1 MIEHKEETPTQ
12 VPTIVSSIVPTD
24 TSNSTLTATP
34 RRKTKFWV
42 LSDLH
47 QEFSSCTWNPLPAD
61 IPEHDAL
68 ILAGDTHSPATDS
81 IIFAE
86 RITDNPVF
94 MVCGN
99 HEFYGTVM
107 KDGLARAQKCAAE
120 SPNVTL
126 LENDVVIFN
135 DIRILGCTLW
145 TDFELFGHHASRRAL
160 RDAGKGMNDYR
171 RIKRISAT
179 SGRTRPITPQDTL
192 DAHRASVK
200 FLETE
205 LARNEDGSNQARTI
219 VITHH
224 APHPNGLNPTSKADL
239 LSVAY
244 ASDLTAII
252 ETHQPDLWVFGHTH
266 TACDFQIGK
275 TRLIS
280 NARGYVGHERQNPN
294 YDQSLVIEV

>member
-1 MIEHKEETPTQ
+1 MTENNTETLLAAPT
-12 VPTIVSSIVPTD
+12 PAPIVA
-24 TSNSTLTATP
+24 L
-34 RRKTKFWV
+34 RRKTKFWI

-47 QEFSSCTWNPLPAD
+47 QEFSSCTWKPLPVD

-68 ILAGDTHSPATDS
+68 ILAGDTHSPTADAITY
-81 IIFAE
+81 AE
-86 RITDNPVF
+86 RLTSKPVF

-107 KDGLARAQKCAAE
+107 KDELVAARKRAAQ

-126 LENDVVIFN
+126 LENDAVNFN

-145 TDFELFGHHASRRAL
+145 TDFELFG
-160 RDAGKGMNDYR
+160 RDYLEAAMWEAGRGMNDYN
-171 RIKRISAT
+171 RIKRIDEK
-179 SGRTRPITPQDTL
+179 SGKTCPLRPQDTL
-192 DAHRASVK
+192 DRHKASRQ

-205 LARNEDGSNQARTI
+205 LAKRNDDKTERTI

-224 APHPNGLNPTSKADL
+224 APHRFGLHPNFKKDTI
-239 LSVAY
+239 SVAY

-266 TACDFQIGK
+266 TACDFTIGK

-280 NARGYVGHERQNPN
+280 NARGYVGYEPRHAN
-294 YDQSLVIEV
+294 YKQQLVIEV

>member
-1 MIEHKEETPTQ
+1 THNQT
-12 VPTIVSSIVPTD
+12 PTIVSPIVPTD
-24 TSNSTLTATP
+24 TSNSRLTITP
-34 RRKTKFWV
+34 RRKTKFWI

-47 QEFSSCTWNPLPAD
+47 QEFSSCTWNPSPAD

-86 RITDNPVF
+86 RLTDKPVF

-107 KDGLARAQKCAAE
+107 KDELARAKKCAAE

-126 LENDVVIFN
+126 LENDVVTFN
-135 DIRILGCTLW
+135 DVRILGCTLW
-145 TDFELFGHHASRRAL
+145 TDFELFGQNSLRRAIY
-160 RDAGKGMNDYR
+160 DAGKGMNDYR

-179 SGRTRPITPQDTL
+179 SGRTRPITPQETL
-192 DAHRASVK
+192 DAHRASAQ

-205 LARNEDGSNQARTI
+205 LGRSEGGNNQPRTI

-224 APHPNGLNPTSKADL
+224 APHPNGLNPSSKTDP

-244 ASDLTAII
+244 ASDLTAMI

-266 TACDFQIGK
+266 TACNFTIGK

-280 NARGYVGHERQNPN
+280 NARGYVGHERQNPSFN
-294 YDQSLVIEV
+294 PWLVIEV

>member
-1 MIEHKEETPTQ
+1 MTEHNKNTPTASPIDTPNAAAKTA
-12 VPTIVSSIVPTD
+12 VP
-24 TSNSTLTATP
+24 ATP
-34 RRKTKFWV
+34 RRKTKFWI

-47 QEFSSCTWNPLPAD
+47 QEFSSCTWKPLPAD
-61 IPEHDAL
+61 VPDHDAL
-68 ILAGDTHSPATDS
+68 ILAGDTHSPTADAITY
-81 IIFAE
+81 AE
-86 RITDNPVF
+86 RLTSKPVF

-107 KDGLARAQKCAAE
+107 KDELARARKCAAA

-145 TDFELFGHHASRRAL
+145 TDFELFGHHAFRRAI
-160 RDAGKGMNDYR
+160 RDAEKGMNDYR
-171 RIKRISAT
+171 RIKRIGAT
-179 SGRTRPITPQDTL
+179 SGRTRRLRPQDTL
-192 DAHRASVK
+192 DAHRASRR

-205 LARNEDGSNQARTI
+205 LAKSEGCNNQARRV

-224 APHPNGLNPTSKADL
+224 APHPNGLNPNSKTDP

-252 ETHQPDLWVFGHTH
+252 ETHKPDLWVFGHTH

-280 NARGYVGHERQNPN
+280 NAHGYVGHEPRHPN
-294 YDQSLVIEV
+294 YDQQLVIEV